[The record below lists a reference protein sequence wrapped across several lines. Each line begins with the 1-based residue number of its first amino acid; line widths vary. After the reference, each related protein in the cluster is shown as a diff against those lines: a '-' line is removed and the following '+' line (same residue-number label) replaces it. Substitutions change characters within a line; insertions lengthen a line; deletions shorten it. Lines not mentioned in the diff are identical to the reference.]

1 MSKGWCDANRAG
13 QHKWYDARGGHQI
26 CRLCGERRLVQS
38 RAKMPTEGTQ
48 AWHVLKLLQSRDY
61 LCSYE
66 FYNMPGD
73 RITHRLAARIGDL
86 KKLGWSLDR
95 RSCQTHQH
103 KTAAVEYYLKDRV
116 NG

>member
-1 MSKGWCDANRAG
+1 MSRGWCDESRAG
-13 QHKWYDARGGHQI
+13 KHDWYQARGGHQV
-26 CRLCGERRLVQS
+26 CAKCGERKEVGYG
-38 RAKMPTEGTQ
+38 KMPKEGTQ
-48 AWHVLKLLQSRDY
+48 AWHVLMLLREQVY

-66 FYNMPGD
+66 FYNTPGD

-95 RSCQTHQH
+95 RSCQTHTH
-103 KTAAVEYYLKDRV
+103 KTAAVEYFLKGRV